1 MASFVAITF
10 FVAFFELI
18 SHIFPLCTCAGRL
31 GSAGCV
37 ICSLPGW
44 RPGGGNK
51 VGQAFCKAERK
62 ESCKTK
68 IKKENFQTENLD
80 LVPSTS
86 GRAPKPGLAGEA
98 DQEETARGDQV
109 GQKKSFF
116 LYFILFVD
124 QVGQKIFFI
133 YQLVC

>member
-1 MASFVAITF
+1 MAFVDAITF
-10 FVAFFELI
+10 WLPFFKLVY
-18 SHIFPLCTCAGRL
+18 HIFPFCTCTGRV

-37 ICSLPGW
+37 ICALPGW

-62 ESCKTK
+62 ESCKTR
-68 IKKENFQTENLD
+68 IKEEDFQAENLD

-98 DQEETARGDQV
+98 DQEETARGNQV
-109 GQKKSFF
+109 GQKKNSYVF
-116 LYFILFVD
+116 YF
-124 QVGQKIFFI
+124 VG
-133 YQLVC
+133 